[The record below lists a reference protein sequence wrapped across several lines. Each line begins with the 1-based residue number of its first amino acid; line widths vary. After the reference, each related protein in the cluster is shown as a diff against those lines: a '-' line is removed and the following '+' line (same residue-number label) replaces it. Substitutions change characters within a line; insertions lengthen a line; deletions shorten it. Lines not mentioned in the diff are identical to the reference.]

1 MNNLKVKLRL
11 QSIHN
16 SIKKKKG
23 LGMNLTKVQYLYR
36 ESYKILLREN
46 KWRTPH
52 LWFRRLIIDCNSPYI
67 DL

>member
-1 MNNLKVKLRL
+1 MNNLIVKLRL

-16 SIKKKKG
+16 SIKKKG

-36 ESYKILLREN
+36 ESYKILLRES